1 MNSYGNTTMLTY
13 PGRPTTGQFQVSRLR
28 DQFDT
33 SPIIYPLEV
42 IALEIQKGIS
52 TLHNLHDAAA
62 ARTIA
67 QATTYALKLRE
78 RVGDD
83 AYNEIKRNMPQFM
96 PSLVSE
102 SRMLTD
108 SNVFS
113 RLACLEYDDDVDT
126 AYALML
132 ASQNPH
138 VALAWRSLSVK
149 PKILVSVAMQS
160 LDGQTLNARTFPH
173 AWVSAAQMFE
183 EIGDADTGAMR
194 PTQTQNICYDP
205 DIYINPTVIPLD
217 WETDDASFSEYQQQI
232 DAQRKPRL
240 DGKLSGL
247 DNRYLDAIAEMVFD
261 NRGFSKQM
269 LPCPFSFHEHDDW
282 NAVQIA
288 LDPKDLQYN
297 SGQNATRVRKHANG
311 DVTLNC
317 FKCQTH
323 QRFTSI
329 PPLDHVIEKECRAI
343 ERAISQAPPPQ
354 DPSRPSY
361 PHFSVE
367 QKRLL
372 RADGLNPMAGYHEIN
387 GQQIPT
393 WVPKYERLNP
403 LFQNNAFAMNGQP
416 QETEVHRV
424 WNTTP
429 QMCPHCETPTAL
441 YWIDRFRYKTGFYCD
456 TCHSDTPTNS
466 LLRLELDRK
475 LPNHHVSTAN
485 GYVSDDPYWDTT
497 SLWEPGQLTFLAS
510 AMNTGKTTFAN
521 TEGVEL
527 ARKHSGHLILIVP
540 RVSLA
545 KEQHHELEKDHG
557 KGSFGI
563 FHEGSKKSLGRLG
576 AVCTLSSLP
585 NVFRYEDPI
594 TGETYDIENAWIFID
609 EADYSYQL
617 LNLISPVAKN
627 TKALIETALHTNGL
641 VIAGQTEWT
650 ASVETFAAELETDK
664 VFGYYKSA
672 KPHDTSTEIV
682 LYPDVDGKN
691 AWALSEL
698 IEYVQDLLD
707 TGKHAYVFC
716 ARRRDVSVL
725 HDIFFEYRPL
735 TYTAYS
741 KNTER
746 AERFLEDGELT
757 DTNLFLATSAAAVG
771 ISIHDPKAHTAILGG
786 HVHGHLNCA
795 DIVQERVRDRKR
807 KPGRIFLPTFNTAF
821 PVTQTDATAVSRYE
835 AQKKRIA
842 ADIDP
847 RDLKNADKLAAT
859 KALNSLAE
867 DDPIPFITH
876 HLETVA
882 GYDVNL
888 IKPNPPCEHAIQRV
902 RDVTK
907 KTEQD
912 EKSSTEKVALGVFDP
927 EIERLKQHE
936 YTAPHLRTTSQARK
950 MYATEYTVLG
960 NKKAAEIAC
969 LIGFDDLSDIHR
981 GTPDCPIPFDWLPK
995 DLELAQQLIQAGVDT
1010 SHWKQR
1016 FFGYLATRNSV
1027 IHDQQ
1032 WYESL
1037 ESGNELSAIRDYT
1050 FIGELVRRII
1060 NTTAGKKYD
1069 TENLTAELTQ
1079 ILNTLTDDGS
1089 HTYLTEIQSG
1099 AIGIKPWRKARYLNI
1114 STSPVDFCIELT
1126 ETFYPCIWK
1135 KYRDQVSIHND
1146 EKLDLFAKALN
1157 TFLYHQRSPEMH
1169 DLDTAFGGTDK
1180 IVDVKPFQE
1189 TDDPENRFYANVR
1202 KLFTDGKSIDEIIEI
1217 TGLGKAKIYEI
1228 IKDLR
1233 VSEKKQKDMQ
1243 LQTEGLKLLDNGMSK
1258 RAVAE
1263 KLKISRTKL
1272 NNILSL

>member
-1 MNSYGNTTMLTY
+1 MDTYQDTTNALVEVAAENILLRDRKMNQIT
-13 PGRPTTGQFQVSRLR
+13 LR
-28 DQFDT
+28 CRTVITFDQFDSAGLSYVPCGEIIEKEPPREKKEQPILPFAHLWGQRRHVTKKTYGKKWNAFTTNNMTGIQIMTGKPTYKTVGRTGYLYYT
-33 SPIIYPLEV
+33 SLDIEHRMLQIFPETV
-42 IALEIQKGIS
+42 EKIQKVYEDNVIGTPCIIKTKS
-52 TLHNLHDAAA
+52 NG
-62 ARTIA
+62 
-67 QATTYALKLRE
+67 LRL
-78 RVGDD
+78 D
-83 AYNEIKRNMPQFM
+83 AYTEYVGKKMSFKDVEQKMLFEVLADKCLARIDHRYAMISGSILDMPTLPKEALQEIYH
-96 PSLVSE
+96 LVKGVSTHE
-102 SRMLTD
+102 Q
-108 SNVFS
+108 SNNKPREVV
-113 RLACLEYDDDVDT
+113 ET
-126 AYALML
+126 
-132 ASQNPH
+132 SQ
-138 VALAWRSLSVK
+138 
-149 PKILVSVAMQS
+149 
-160 LDGQTLNARTFPH
+160 
-173 AWVSAAQMFE
+173 
-183 EIGDADTGAMR
+183 IGDLNIQWGADGR
-194 PTQTQNICYDP
+194 SQLFPTAHCKI
-205 DIYINPTVIPLD
+205 
-217 WETDDASFSEYQQQI
+217 ASHAS
-232 DAQRKPRL
+232 
-240 DGKLSGL
+240 
-247 DNRYLDAIAEMVFD
+247 NRDEV
-261 NRGFSKQM
+261 
-269 LPCPFSFHEHDDW
+269 
-282 NAVQIA
+282 
-288 LDPKDLQYN
+288 
-297 SGQNATRVRKHANG
+297 
-311 DVTLNC
+311 
-317 FKCQTH
+317 
-323 QRFTSI
+323 RFTKYPNGSIDGFCFNCQEGWWERQPEKKVKSRHIDTYQHLTPI

-343 ERAISQAPPPQ
+343 ERAISQAPLPQ

-387 GQQIPT
+387 ERQIPT
-393 WVPKYERLNP
+393 WIPKYEKLNP
-403 LFQNNAFAMNGQP
+403 AFGNNDFAMNGQP

-456 TCHSDTPTNS
+456 ACHSDTPINS

-475 LPNHHVSTAN
+475 LPNHYISTNN
-485 GYVSDDPYWDTT
+485 GYVSDDPYWNTT
-497 SLWEPGQLTFLAS
+497 PLWKTGQLTFLAS

-521 TEGVEL
+521 TKGVEL

-545 KEQHHELEKDHG
+545 KEQHYELEKDHG

-617 LNLISPVAKN
+617 LNLLSPVAKQA
-627 TKALIETALHTNGL
+627 KGLLETALHTTGL
-641 VIAGQTEWT
+641 VVAGQTEWT
-650 ASVETFAAELETDK
+650 AVVETLATELETDQTL
-664 VFGYYKSA
+664 GYYKPV
-672 KPHDTSTEIV
+672 KPHEASTEIV
-682 LYPDVDGKN
+682 VYPNIDGKN

-725 HDIFFEYRPL
+725 HDIFFEYLPL

-746 AERFLEDGELT
+746 AERFLEDGKLT

-771 ISIHDPKAHTAILGG
+771 ISIHDEKAHTAILGG

-876 HLETVA
+876 HLESVA
-882 GYDVNL
+882 GFNVDV
-888 IKPNPPCEHAIQRV
+888 IKPNPPCKTAIQRV

-907 KTEQD
+907 KTEHD
-912 EKSSTEKVALGVFDP
+912 EKSATEKVALDVFDA
-927 EIERLKQHE
+927 EIERLKKHA
-936 YTAPHLRTTSQARK
+936 YTPPHLMTTSQARK
-950 MYATEYTVLG
+950 MYATQYTVLG

-995 DLELAQQLIQAGVDT
+995 DLELASQLIESSVDAND
-1010 SHWKQR
+1010 WKQR
-1016 FFGYLATRNSV
+1016 FFGYLATRNTV
-1027 IHDQQ
+1027 ISNEH
-1032 WYESL
+1032 WGTAL
-1037 ESGNELSAIRDYT
+1037 ESGKELSAIRDYA

-1060 NTTAGKKYD
+1060 DTTAGKKYD
-1069 TENLTAELTQ
+1069 TKSLTAELTQ

-1089 HTYLTEIQSG
+1089 RTYLDEIQSG
-1099 AIGIKPWRKARYLNI
+1099 AIGVKPWRKARYLNI
-1114 STSPVDFCIELT
+1114 GTSPVDFCIELT
-1126 ETFYPCIWK
+1126 ETFYPCVWR

-1146 EKLDLFAKALN
+1146 EKLDLFAQALN
-1157 TFLYHQRSPEMH
+1157 TFLYHKRSPEMH
-1169 DLDTAFGGTDK
+1169 DLDAAFGGTDK
-1180 IVDVKPFQE
+1180 IVDVKPFPE
-1189 TDDPENRFYANVR
+1189 TEDPENWFYANVR
-1202 KLFTDGKSIDEIIEI
+1202 KLFADGKSIDEIIEI
-1217 TGLGKAKIYEI
+1217 TGLSERKIYEVT
-1228 IKDLR
+1228 KDLR
-1233 VSEKKQKDMQ
+1233 VSEKKQTDMQ
-1243 LQTEGLKLLDNGMSK
+1243 LQTDALKMLDKGMSK

-1263 KLKISRTKL
+1263 TLKISRTKL
-1272 NNILSL
+1272 NRILSP